1 MGALA
6 IWLFR
11 YRFFLWLIFLE
22 SIGAWITF
30 SEQAYHRSR
39 LNQWQIETAGSYQ
52 SMIHRATRFW
62 RMDDENLRMN
72 QELALLRQMISD
84 SLGVEDSLQKT
95 NTNETWSDTTLRVD
109 LIRSARVLYAG
120 TNAQH
125 NYLLLDKGSLDGIQ
139 PRMAVVQ
146 GHKIVGQVQAVSPRF
161 ARVIPLINTKL
172 RTSALHTASQTT
184 GSLVWT
190 GVSTRY
196 AELMDFPIHI
206 PIKVGDSLVSSTY
219 SSVYPPGL
227 RLGRIDRIETVPGAI
242 TYKIRVMLSADYHR
256 LDHVQVMRPTFQKER
271 EELLPDQN

>member
-52 SMIHRATRFW
+52 TMVHRATRFW
-62 RMDDENLRMN
+62 RMDDENVRMN
-72 QELALLRQMISD
+72 QELALLRQRISD
-84 SLGVEDSLQKT
+84 SLAVSDSLKNPMINAPWT
-95 NTNETWSDTTLRVD
+95 DSTIRVD
-109 LIRSARVLYAG
+109 LVRPARVLYAG

-146 GHKIVGQVQAVSPRF
+146 GRKIVGQIQAVSPRF
-161 ARVIPLINTKL
+161 SRVIPLINTKL
-172 RTSALHTASQTT
+172 RTSALHPVSQTT

-190 GVSTRY
+190 GGSTRY
-196 AELMDFPIHI
+196 AELIDFPIHI

-242 TYKIRVMLSADYHR
+242 TYKIRVLLSVDYHR
-256 LDHVQVMRPTFQKER
+256 LDHVQVMRPLFQKER

>member
-1 MGALA
+1 MANRDGRLLPVHDTPRDPFLA
-6 IWLFR
+6 HGRRKPSI
-11 YRFFLWLIFLE
+11 E
-22 SIGAWITF
+22 SRVGLASTAPIGFPCHRGF
-30 SEQAYHRSR
+30 SPKTQA
-39 LNQWQIETAGSYQ
+39 I
-52 SMIHRATRFW
+52 
-62 RMDDENLRMN
+62 
-72 QELALLRQMISD
+72 
-84 SLGVEDSLQKT
+84 
-95 NTNETWSDTTLRVD
+95 ETWSDTTWRVD

-125 NYLLLDKGSLDGIQ
+125 NYLLLDKGSMDGIQ

-146 GHKIVGQVQAVSPRF
+146 GRKIVGQVQAVSPRF

-190 GVSTRY
+190 GGPTRY

-242 TYKIRVMLSADYHR
+242 TYKIRVMLSVDYHR
-256 LDHVQVMRPTFQKER
+256 LDHVQVMRPMFQKER